1 MLSMTPLILAAIA
14 TAAATSTPASAQAR
28 APAPAAPPA
37 ATPAPAADPA
47 NARAAVTSFVTAEA
61 RQVVE
66 ALATSLE
73 RNFVFPEVGKNYAVA
88 LRTKLAAGG
97 YARFASGRE
106 FAAAVTADLQAV
118 AKDGH
123 LKLVAPDMIPQR
135 RGGPLPSGSSGSAID
150 KSGWLAPG
158 VAYISFVGFP
168 GDEATTKG
176 VAAFLA
182 EHRSATSLIIDAREN
197 RGGGL
202 AEMDLMFAQLFD
214 QPTELVRMDTRSAVQ
229 QEYGSPFDGSPTVT
243 KADGPEGVVRQVHS
257 AIPAAAGATL
267 GKAKVYLL
275 ISGHTASAGEHLSL
289 SLKRTH
295 RATLIGETT
304 RGAGHYGGFEQL
316 PGGYA
321 AFIPVG
327 RTFDPDTGEGWEGK
341 GVNPDVEVTADKALD
356 EALRRAGIAASGAT
370 ALVGL

>member
-14 TAAATSTPASAQAR
+14 AASSTQAQ

-37 ATPAPAADPA
+37 ATPSPAADSVKAPAAGTP
-47 NARAAVTSFVTAEA
+47 FVATEA

-66 ALATSLE
+66 ALAKTLE
-73 RNFVFPEVGKNYAVA
+73 ANFVFPEVGQKYAAA
-88 LRTKLAAGG
+88 LRAKSGAGS
-97 YARFASGRE
+97 YASFASGRE

-123 LKLVAPDMIPQR
+123 LKLVPPDIIRQR
-135 RGGPLPSGSSGSAID
+135 LGGPPPVGSSGSAIA

-168 GDEATTKG
+168 GDEVTTKE

-182 EHRSATSLIIDAREN
+182 EYRSATTLIVDVRDN

-214 QPTELVRMDTRSAVQ
+214 KPTELVRMDTRLAVQ
-229 QEYGSPFDGSPTVT
+229 QEQGSPFDGSPTVA
-243 KADGPEGVVRQVHS
+243 KAEGPAGVARQVHN
-257 AIPAAAGATL
+257 AIPAAAGATMA
-267 GKAKVYLL
+267 KTKVYLL
-275 ISGHTASAGEHLSL
+275 TSGRTASAGEHFSL

-341 GVNPDVEVTADKALD
+341 GVRPDVEVPADKALD
-356 EALRRAGIAASGAT
+356 EALRRAGVPATGAV

>member
-1 MLSMTPLILAAIA
+1 MLSMTPLILAALA
-14 TAAATSTPASAQAR
+14 TAASSPVQA
-28 APAPAAPPA
+28 PEPVPPA
-37 ATPAPAADPA
+37 ATPAPPAAPA
-47 NARAAVTSFVTAEA
+47 KPVAVTPFVAAEA

-66 ALATSLE
+66 ALAKTLE
-73 RNFVFPEVGKNYAVA
+73 ANFVFPEVGQKYAAA
-88 LRTKLAAGG
+88 LRTKLDAGG
-97 YARFASGRE
+97 YASFSSGRE
-106 FAAAVTADLQAV
+106 FAAAVTTDLQAV

-123 LKLVAPDMIPQR
+123 LKLVPPDMIPQR
-135 RGGPLPSGSSGSAID
+135 RGGLPPAGASGSAIA

-168 GDEATTKG
+168 GDEVTTKG

-182 EHRSATSLIIDAREN
+182 DYRSATTLIVDARDN

-214 QPTELVRMDTRSAVQ
+214 KPTELVRMDTRLAVQ
-229 QEYGSPFDGSPTVT
+229 QEHGSPFDGSPTVT
-243 KADGPEGVVRQVHS
+243 RADSPMGVARQVHR
-257 AIPAAAGATL
+257 AIPAAAGAAMAKT
-267 GKAKVYLL
+267 KVYLL
-275 ISGHTASAGEHLSL
+275 TSARTASAGEHFSL

-341 GVNPDVEVTADKALD
+341 GVRPDVEVPADKALD
-356 EALRRAGIAASGAT
+356 EALRRAGVPAT
-370 ALVGL
+370 GTVALVGL